1 MQINL
6 GAFTVYMKYLSKRP
20 NRKTYYYR
28 RRVPEDLLRH
38 YDKSYI
44 EVSLKQTDKVLASKV
59 CEKFHQQIEKEFRRL
74 RMGLSKQEE
83 LSNFEAAVNHLK
95 LFNLTPEDAN
105 DNYEANPAK
114 DIFFESL
121 DNTLLKNLS
130 AKEYRSYMEGNK
142 SHLTALSEEQ
152 RSALSIITGQFRLMA
167 SQYPR
172 EYLKLRGQSENK
184 KKVNECKA
192 AINILIAVCGD
203 KPPAQYKRVDVN
215 KLIRKLCEVKKTT
228 TVERQLKSIR
238 AMFNLVSRE
247 MDLAEDEQH
256 PFYKFNIP
264 DLGKDKKDKEEFDSD
279 QLKVLRKLPYST
291 NADITCLIHLMV
303 DTGMRISEA
312 CGLRVTD
319 VHLDVETPHITLRRN
334 DARELK
340 TKSSERLIPLVGA
353 SLSSMQYLLPM
364 CINEYV
370 FPRYIG
376 KENNKLK
383 NDNASAACKKR
394 LISLLGTNCPTSHSF
409 RHTMNTRLRNVGC
422 PKDMR
427 NEMLGWARDISD
439 NYGSPTDLQI
449 KKKFLNQTLIG

>member
-6 GAFTVYMKYLSKRP
+6 GAFTVFIKYLSKRP

-142 SHLTALSEEQ
+142 SHLTALSEEE
-152 RSALSIITGQFRLMA
+152 RSALSIIKGEYRLMA

-238 AMFNLVSRE
+238 AMFNLVSLE

-264 DLGKDKKDKEEFDSD
+264 NLGKDKKDKEDFDSD
-279 QLKVLRKLPYST
+279 QLKVLRELPYST

-394 LISLLGTNCPTSHSF
+394 LISLLGTDCPTSHSF
-409 RHTMNTRLRNVGC
+409 RHTMNTRLRNVSC

-439 NYGSPTDLQI
+439 NYGSPTDLS
-449 KKKFLNQTLIG
+449 KKANYLWKTV

>member
-6 GAFTVYMKYLSKRP
+6 GAFTVYMKYLSKRS

-44 EVSLKQTDKVLASKV
+44 EVSLKQTDKLLASKV

-83 LSNFEAAVNHLK
+83 LSNFDAAVNHLK
-95 LFNLTPEDAN
+95 LFNLTPEDAD
-105 DNYEANPAK
+105 DNYEENPAK

-121 DNTLLKNLS
+121 DNTLSKNLS
-130 AKEYRSYMEGNK
+130 ANEYRSYMEGNK

-152 RSALSIITGQFRLMA
+152 RSALSIMKREYRLMA

-238 AMFNLVSRE
+238 AMFNLVSLE
-247 MDLAEDEQH
+247 MGFDEDSQH

-264 DLGKDKKDKEEFDSD
+264 DLGKDKKDREEFDND
-279 QLKVLRKLPYST
+279 QLKALRELPYSA

-303 DTGMRISEA
+303 DTGMRVSEA
-312 CGLRVTD
+312 CGLRVMD
-319 VHLDVETPHITLRRN
+319 VHLDAETPHITLRRN

-340 TKSSERLIPLVGA
+340 TKSSERVIPLVGA

-370 FPRYIG
+370 FPRYID

-394 LISLLGTNCPTSHSF
+394 LNSLLGTDCPTSHSF
-409 RHTMNTRLRNVGC
+409 RHTMNTRLRNVSC
-422 PKDMR
+422 PKDIR

-449 KKKFLNQTLIG
+449 KEKYLNQTLIE

>member
-121 DNTLLKNLS
+121 DNTLLRNLS

-142 SHLTALSEEQ
+142 SHLTALSEEE
-152 RSALSIITGQFRLMA
+152 RSALSIIKGEYRLMA

-279 QLKVLRKLPYST
+279 QLKVLRELPYST

-312 CGLRVTD
+312 CGLRVMD

>member
-6 GAFTVYMKYLSKRP
+6 GAFTVYMKYLFKRS

-44 EVSLKQTDKVLASKV
+44 EVSLKQTDKLLASKV

-83 LSNFEAAVNHLK
+83 LSNFDAAVNHLK
-95 LFNLTPEDAN
+95 LFNLTPEDAD
-105 DNYEANPAK
+105 DNYEENPAK

-121 DNTLLKNLS
+121 DNTLSKNLS
-130 AKEYRSYMEGNK
+130 ANEYRSYMEGNK
-142 SHLTALSEEQ
+142 SHLTVLSEEE
-152 RSALSIITGQFRLMA
+152 RSALSIMKGEYRLMA

-203 KPPAQYKRVDVN
+203 RPPSQYKRVDVN

-238 AMFNLVSRE
+238 AMFNLVSLE
-247 MDLAEDEQH
+247 MGFDEDSQH

-264 DLGKDKKDKEEFDSD
+264 DLGKDKKDREEFDSD
-279 QLKVLRKLPYST
+279 QLKALRELPYSA

-303 DTGMRISEA
+303 DTGMRVSEA
-312 CGLRVTD
+312 CGLRVMD
-319 VHLDVETPHITLRRN
+319 VHLNAETPHITLRRN

-340 TKSSERLIPLVGA
+340 TKSSERVIPLVGA

-370 FPRYIG
+370 FPRYID

-394 LISLLGTNCPTSHSF
+394 LNSLLGTDSPTSHSF
-409 RHTMNTRLRNVGC
+409 RHTMNTRLRNVSC
-422 PKDMR
+422 PKDIR

-449 KKKFLNQTLIG
+449 KEKYLNQTLIE

>member
-44 EVSLKQTDKVLASKV
+44 EVSLKQTDKLLASKV

-83 LSNFEAAVNHLK
+83 LSNFDAAVNHLK
-95 LFNLTPEDAN
+95 LFNLTPEDAD

-121 DNTLLKNLS
+121 DNTLSKNLS

-142 SHLTALSEEQ
+142 SHLTALSEEE
-152 RSALSIITGQFRLMA
+152 RSALSIIKGEYRLMA

-264 DLGKDKKDKEEFDSD
+264 NLGKDKKDKEDFDSD
-279 QLKVLRKLPYST
+279 QLKVLRELPYST

-394 LISLLGTNCPTSHSF
+394 LISLLGTDCPTSHSF
-409 RHTMNTRLRNVGC
+409 RHTMNTRLRNVSC

>member
-142 SHLTALSEEQ
+142 SHLTALSEEE
-152 RSALSIITGQFRLMA
+152 RSALSIIKGEYRLMA

-238 AMFNLVSRE
+238 AMFNLVSLE

-264 DLGKDKKDKEEFDSD
+264 NLGKDKKDKEDFDSD
-279 QLKVLRKLPYST
+279 QLKVLRELPYST

-394 LISLLGTNCPTSHSF
+394 LISLLGTDCPTSHSF
-409 RHTMNTRLRNVGC
+409 RHTMNTRLRNVSC

-439 NYGSPTDLQI
+439 NYGSPTDLS
-449 KKKFLNQTLIG
+449 KKANYLWKTV

>member
-44 EVSLKQTDKVLASKV
+44 EFSLKQTDKLLASKV

-264 DLGKDKKDKEEFDSD
+264 NLGKDKKDKEDFDSD
-279 QLKVLRKLPYST
+279 QLKVLRELPYST

-312 CGLRVTD
+312 CGLRVSD

-394 LISLLGTNCPTSHSF
+394 LISLLGTDCPTSHGF
-409 RHTMNTRLRNVGC
+409 RHTMNTRLRNVSC

-439 NYGSPTDLQI
+439 NYGSPTDLS
-449 KKKFLNQTLIG
+449 KKANYLWKTV

>member
-1 MQINL
+1 
-6 GAFTVYMKYLSKRP
+6 
-20 NRKTYYYR
+20 
-28 RRVPEDLLRH
+28 
-38 YDKSYI
+38 
-44 EVSLKQTDKVLASKV
+44 
-59 CEKFHQQIEKEFRRL
+59 
-74 RMGLSKQEE
+74 
-83 LSNFEAAVNHLK
+83 
-95 LFNLTPEDAN
+95 
-105 DNYEANPAK
+105 
-114 DIFFESL
+114 
-121 DNTLLKNLS
+121 
-130 AKEYRSYMEGNK
+130 MEGNK
-142 SHLTALSEEQ
+142 SHLTVLSEEE
-152 RSALSIITGQFRLMA
+152 RSALSIMKGEYRLMA

-238 AMFNLVSRE
+238 AMFNLVSLE
-247 MDLAEDEQH
+247 MGFDEDSQH

-264 DLGKDKKDKEEFDSD
+264 DLGKDKKDREEFDSD
-279 QLKVLRKLPYST
+279 QLKALRELPYSA

-303 DTGMRISEA
+303 DTGMRVSEA
-312 CGLRVTD
+312 CGLRVMD
-319 VHLDVETPHITLRRN
+319 VHLDAETPHITLRRN

-340 TKSSERLIPLVGA
+340 TKSSQRVIPLVGA

-370 FPRYIG
+370 FPRYID

-394 LISLLGTNCPTSHSF
+394 LNSLLGTDSPTSHSF
-409 RHTMNTRLRNVGC
+409 RHTMNTRLRNVSC
-422 PKDMR
+422 PKDIR

-449 KKKFLNQTLIG
+449 KEKYLNQTLIE

>member
-6 GAFTVYMKYLSKRP
+6 GAFTVYMKYLAKRT
-20 NRKTYYYR
+20 NRKTFYYR

-38 YDKSYI
+38 YNDKPYI
-44 EVSLKQTDKVLASKV
+44 EVYLKQTDKVLASKV
-59 CEKFHQQIEKEFRRL
+59 CERYHQKIENEFRRL
-74 RMGLSKQEE
+74 RQGLSKQEE
-83 LSNFEAAVNHLK
+83 LSNFEAAVKHLK
-95 LFNLTPEDAN
+95 LFNLSPDDVLGEN
-105 DNYEANPAK
+105 HEADEVR
-114 DIFFESL
+114 DIFFQSI
-121 DNTLLKNLS
+121 DDTLLRNLS
-130 AKEYRSYMEGNK
+130 ADEYQSYMEGNK
-142 SHLTALSEEQ
+142 LPLSALSEEQ
-152 RSALSIITGQFRLMA
+152 RSALSVITGQFRLMA

-172 EYLKLRGQSENK
+172 EYLILRGQSENK

-279 QLKVLRKLPYST
+279 QLKVLRELPYST

-394 LISLLGTNCPTSHSF
+394 LISLLGTDCPTSHSF
-409 RHTMNTRLRNVGC
+409 RHTMNTRLRNVSC

-439 NYGSPTDLQI
+439 NYGSPTDLS
-449 KKKFLNQTLIG
+449 KKANYLWKTV

>member
-28 RRVPEDLLRH
+28 RRVPKDLLRH

-44 EVSLKQTDKVLASKV
+44 EVSLKQTDKVVASKV

-247 MDLAEDEQH
+247 MDLAEDLQH

-279 QLKVLRKLPYST
+279 QLKVLRELPYST

-303 DTGMRISEA
+303 DTGMRMSEA

-340 TKSSERLIPLVGA
+340 PKSSERLIPLVGA

-394 LISLLGTNCPTSHSF
+394 LVSLLGTDCPTSHSF
-409 RHTMNTRLRNVGC
+409 RHTMNTRLRNVSC

-439 NYGSPTDLQI
+439 NYGSPTDLS
-449 KKKFLNQTLIG
+449 KKANYLWKTV

>member
-28 RRVPEDLLRH
+28 RRVPKDLLRH

-44 EVSLKQTDKVLASKV
+44 EVSLKQTDKVVASKV

-83 LSNFEAAVNHLK
+83 LSNFDAAVNHLK
-95 LFNLTPEDAN
+95 LFNLTPEDAS

-279 QLKVLRKLPYST
+279 QLKVLRELPYST

-394 LISLLGTNCPTSHSF
+394 LISLLGTDCPTSHSF
-409 RHTMNTRLRNVGC
+409 RHTMNTRLRNVSC

-439 NYGSPTDLQI
+439 NYGSPTDLS
-449 KKKFLNQTLIG
+449 KKANYLWKTV

>member
-264 DLGKDKKDKEEFDSD
+264 DLGKDKKDKEEFDRD
-279 QLKVLRKLPYST
+279 QLKVLRELPYST

-312 CGLRVTD
+312 CGLKVTD

-334 DARELK
+334 DVRELK

-394 LISLLGTNCPTSHSF
+394 LKSLLGADCPTSHSF
-409 RHTMNTRLRNVGC
+409 RHTMNTRLRNVSC

-439 NYGSPTDLQI
+439 NYGSPTDLS
-449 KKKFLNQTLIG
+449 KKANYLWETV

>member
-279 QLKVLRKLPYST
+279 QLKVLRELPYST

-394 LISLLGTNCPTSHSF
+394 LISLLGTDCPTSHSF
-409 RHTMNTRLRNVGC
+409 RHTMNTRLRNVSC

>member
-28 RRVPEDLLRH
+28 RRVPKDLLRH

-279 QLKVLRKLPYST
+279 QLKVLRELPYST

-394 LISLLGTNCPTSHSF
+394 LISLLGTDCPTSHSF
-409 RHTMNTRLRNVGC
+409 RHTMNTRLRNVSC

-439 NYGSPTDLQI
+439 NYGSPTDLS
-449 KKKFLNQTLIG
+449 KKANYLWKTV

>member
-6 GAFTVYMKYLSKRP
+6 GAFTVFMKYLSKRP

-142 SHLTALSEEQ
+142 SHLTALSEEE
-152 RSALSIITGQFRLMA
+152 RSALSIIKGEYRLMA

-238 AMFNLVSRE
+238 AMFNLVSLE

-264 DLGKDKKDKEEFDSD
+264 NLGKDKKDKEDFDSD
-279 QLKVLRKLPYST
+279 QLKVLRELPYST

-394 LISLLGTNCPTSHSF
+394 LISLLGTDCPTSHSF
-409 RHTMNTRLRNVGC
+409 RHTMNTRLRNVSC

-439 NYGSPTDLQI
+439 NYGSPTDLS
-449 KKKFLNQTLIG
+449 KKANYLWKTV